1 MSDSRIFAWTKK
13 HVRALSAVL
22 AFFSVWGLTRYGL
35 RIREDRLGITN
46 SVVSLLLIAAAFWLF
61 YRAIP
66 LLTRRLLAYSA
77 VGGVLFSA
85 TLVLGTELYYDDH
98 VRLGEWKKWVGLLL
112 AALLFAAVTALLLT
126 ALPRVQQWTQKS
138 DWRRL
143 SRDRLCES
151 RCYFFVVWAL
161 LFVAYVPAWLASF
174 PGIYAYDSVYQMK
187 WMYSGILNSHHPLLH
202 SAYLY
207 GSLRLGEVL
216 FHSRTAGMAFYS
228 VTQMLIL
235 SAAFAYTCRYLAR
248 RRVHPA
254 IQAAVIAFFALWPI
268 HAMFSVSATK
278 DVLFA
283 ALLLLCV
290 VFTLDMVLDREA
302 FFASGWRIA
311 RYIVTLFLMMNLRN
325 NGFYMLIVFTPF
337 VLIFMRHY
345 WKKVLP
351 ICLVPLLAYSLLTGP
366 IYRAMG
372 VEPGDKREALCT
384 PIQMIARAANLNRDE
399 LTDEE
404 YKKICELIPEQYLKN
419 YCSATADSVKNH
431 FDTARFNEDKAGYI
445 KLWAEIGL
453 KCPGT
458 YFDAMLATTYGFWYP
473 DMAYPDPEA
482 WHPYTEFKNTEP
494 LDPNWVIIPTQSVC
508 PRLLALYQRI
518 AYDTAHQRLPGISML
533 FSPGFSFWTLLFSM
547 LCMLYYKQ
555 RQLLQAPLLLFLLWG
570 TLLLS
575 PVVLLRYAYPIM
587 VSMPAIFALMTA
599 QTWTLPQKNP
609 AKGAPPR

>member
-1 MSDSRIFAWTKK
+1 MSDSRVFAWMKR

-66 LLTRRLLAYSA
+66 LLTRRLFAYSA
-77 VGGVLFSA
+77 VSGVLFSA
-85 TLVLGTELYYDDH
+85 MLVLGTELYYDDH
-98 VRLGEWKKWVGLLL
+98 VRLGEWKKWIGLLL
-112 AALLFAAVTALLLT
+112 AALLFAAITALLLDV
-126 ALPRVQQWTQKS
+126 LPRVQQWAQKG

-143 SRDRLCES
+143 GRDRLATS

-187 WMYSGILNSHHPLLH
+187 WMYSGTLNSHHPLLH
-202 SAYLY
+202 SFYLY
-207 GSLRLGEVL
+207 ASLRLGEVL
-216 FHSRTAGMAFYS
+216 FHSLTAGMAFYS
-228 VTQMLIL
+228 VTQMLML
-235 SAAFAYTCRYLAR
+235 SAAFAYVCRYLAR

-268 HAMFSVSATK
+268 NAMFSVSATK

-290 VFTLDMVLDREA
+290 VFTLDMVLDQEA

-311 RYIVTLFLMMNLRN
+311 RYIAALFLMMNLRN
-325 NGFYMLIVFTPF
+325 NGFYMLIVLTPF
-337 VLIFMRHY
+337 LVILMRRY
-345 WKKVLP
+345 WKKIVP
-351 ICLVPLLAYSLLTGP
+351 ICLIPLLGYSLLTGP

-384 PIQMIARAANLNRDE
+384 PIQMIARAANYNRDE

-404 YKKICELIPEQYLKN
+404 YAKICELIPEQYLKN

-431 FDTARFNEDKAGYI
+431 FDTAQFNTDKAGYI
-445 KLWAEIGL
+445 KVWLKVGL

-458 YFDAMLATTYGFWYP
+458 YLDGLLATTYGFWYP

-482 WHPYTEFKNTEP
+482 WHPYTEFKNTEQLEP
-494 LDPNWVIIPTQSVC
+494 DWVIIPTQSLC
-508 PRLLALYQRI
+508 PRLFSFYQRI
-518 AYDTAHQRLPGISML
+518 AYDTAHQRLPGVSML
-533 FSPGFSFWTLLFSM
+533 FSPGFSFWTLLLSM

-555 RQLLQAPLLLFLLWG
+555 RQLLLAPLLLFLLWG

-587 VSMPAIFALMTA
+587 ISMPVVVALMTA
-599 QTWTLPQKNP
+599 QTWTVPQK
-609 AKGAPPR
+609 KIT